1 MAGNATSKFSAPV
14 GGPKRIGA
22 PEAPL
27 LLMDRNTAAIEA
39 LLVESAKQP
48 DTGIGQPN

>member
-1 MAGNATSKFSAPV
+1 MAGYVTSKFSTPV
-14 GGPKRIGA
+14 GDRRRTVA

-39 LLVESAKQP
+39 LLVKFAKQP
-48 DTGIGQPN
+48 DAGTSQIN